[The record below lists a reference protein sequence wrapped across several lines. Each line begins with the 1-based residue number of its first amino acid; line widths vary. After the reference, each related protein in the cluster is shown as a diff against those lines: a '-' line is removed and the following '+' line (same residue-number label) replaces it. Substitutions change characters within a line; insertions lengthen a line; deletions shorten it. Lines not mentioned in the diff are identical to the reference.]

1 MGHPVISFCKELPET
16 CSMASTQPLR
26 PPIHC
31 TLQIAEESL
40 RFLNLVVQRAMSPNG
55 GGGDAEDNPMS
66 TYETELSALHDSI
79 GQLVQV
85 MLTDSVNAVKQ
96 VRLQGDTS

>member
-1 MGHPVISFCKELPET
+1 M
-16 CSMASTQPLR
+16 
-26 PPIHC
+26 
-31 TLQIAEESL
+31 
-40 RFLNLVVQRAMSPNG
+40 QRAMSPDGNG
-55 GGGDAEDNPMS
+55 DTDDNPLS

-96 VRLQGDTS
+96 V

>member
-1 MGHPVISFCKELPET
+1 
-16 CSMASTQPLR
+16 
-26 PPIHC
+26 
-31 TLQIAEESL
+31 
-40 RFLNLVVQRAMSPNG
+40 MSPNG
-55 GGGDAEDNPMS
+55 GNGGDTDDNPLS

-96 VRLQGDTS
+96 VEIHSILLCTWHQGWVVTGSPCNMVSLIN

>member
-1 MGHPVISFCKELPET
+1 M
-16 CSMASTQPLR
+16 
-26 PPIHC
+26 
-31 TLQIAEESL
+31 QIAEESL

-55 GGGDAEDNPMS
+55 GGDAEADNPMS

-96 VRLQGDTS
+96 VQVFC

>member
-1 MGHPVISFCKELPET
+1 M
-16 CSMASTQPLR
+16 
-26 PPIHC
+26 
-31 TLQIAEESL
+31 QIAEESL
-40 RFLNLVVQRAMSPNG
+40 RFLNLVVQRAMSPN

-96 VRLQGDTS
+96 VRLQGDKTRR

>member
-1 MGHPVISFCKELPET
+1 MLLVANG
-16 CSMASTQPLR
+16 TQPRSTPLI
-26 PPIHC
+26 P
-31 TLQIAEESL
+31 LQIAEESL
-40 RFLNLVVQRAMSPNG
+40 RFLNLVVQRAMSPNN
-55 GGGDAEDNPMS
+55 GGGDAEADNPMS

-96 VRLQGDTS
+96 VRLQGDKLT

>member
-1 MGHPVISFCKELPET
+1 
-16 CSMASTQPLR
+16 
-26 PPIHC
+26 
-31 TLQIAEESL
+31 
-40 RFLNLVVQRAMSPNG
+40 MSPNG
-55 GGGDAEDNPMS
+55 GGGGDTDDNPLS

-96 VRLQGDTS
+96 VEIHSKIVQGVPYCCAPGTRVG

>member
-1 MGHPVISFCKELPET
+1 
-16 CSMASTQPLR
+16 
-26 PPIHC
+26 
-31 TLQIAEESL
+31 
-40 RFLNLVVQRAMSPNG
+40 MSPNG
-55 GGGDAEDNPMS
+55 GGEGDTDDNPLS

-96 VRLQGDTS
+96 V